1 MNVFQEGRLAWSVE
15 TTRVPTV
22 YITHDSHRTGRNWR
36 RHGKEAV
43 GRQGGPR
50 RMRMLAATPRQSPG
64 TTIQPWCQE
73 LYDIISHH
81 TINMFSFAIYNH
93 LYESIVPPP
102 TLPMPALPSNLT
114 GMGREHFHLIDCR
127 CVCVVG
133 ATACLH
139 PRWESGSVAKRSSQC
154 GGCRTC
160 ETGQATQALL
170 NTRTHSV
177 PALFM

>member
-1 MNVFQEGRLAWSVE
+1 MNVFQEGRFTWSVK

-22 YITHDSHRTGRNWR
+22 YITHDSHGTGRNWR

-43 GRQGGPR
+43 GRQGRPG
-50 RMRMLAATPRQSPG
+50 RMRMLAATPGQSPG

-81 TINMFSFAIYNH
+81 TITMLSFAINKH
-93 LYESIVPPP
+93 LDQSIVPPQ
-102 TLPMPALPSNLT
+102 TLPMPALPPNLT
-114 GMGREHFHLIDCR
+114 GTGRGHFHLIDCW

-139 PRWESGSVAKRSSQC
+139 RRWESGSVANWSSQR

-170 NTRTHSV
+170 NTRAHSV